1 MRLFR
6 PGGVARSARSLRR
19 STVACALGLVGLVST
34 TLPVAA
40 FNEQGTI
47 VFTGT
52 GTRNPYPCGTC
63 NPVLTV
69 ATTGNIAGTSSAGV
83 AFTLSWAAPS
93 APLTLAVSDY
103 CNQIEQDPASVWMP
117 FPTVQV
123 LGGDMPVNSEVVFN
137 YGGVVRDGASVDVQ
151 MTMQQISQAVFTI
164 ASVYIVVQWQGATL
178 LNFQVGLHPGP
189 FYMTPT
195 NPSALCPTSTPTT
208 IAVAGALVSAT

>member
-1 MRLFR
+1 M
-6 PGGVARSARSLRR
+6 
-19 STVACALGLVGLVST
+19 
-34 TLPVAA
+34 
-40 FNEQGTI
+40 NEQGTI

-52 GTRNPYPCGTC
+52 GTRSPYPCGTC

-103 CNQIEQDPASVWMP
+103 CNEIDVGPAAVWP
-117 FPTVQV
+117 PYPVAQV
-123 LGGDMPVNSEVVFN
+123 LGGDMPINSEVIFN

-151 MTMQQISQAVFTI
+151 MGMQQISDGVFLI
-164 ASVYIVVQWQGATL
+164 SSVYIVVQWQGATL
-178 LNFQVGLHPGP
+178 LNFQLGLHPGP

-195 NPSALCPTSTPTT
+195 SPSALCPTNTSTT
-208 IAVAGALVSAT
+208 IAVAGALFSAT